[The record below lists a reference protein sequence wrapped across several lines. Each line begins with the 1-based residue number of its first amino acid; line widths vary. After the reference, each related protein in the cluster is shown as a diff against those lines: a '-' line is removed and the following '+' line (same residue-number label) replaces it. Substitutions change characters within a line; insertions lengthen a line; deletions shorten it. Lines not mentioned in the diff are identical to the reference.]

1 VATKKAQ
8 PAQGRN
14 RKAVEAT
21 IAALRLA
28 GRLEQVNSA
37 QIAICQS
44 LADAVDLDPDN
55 ASLWREYRAAEAA
68 LRISDDNNQ
77 DEFSSLLADL
87 SAQMGAETKTKP

>member
-1 VATKKAQ
+1 MTSKKT
-8 PAQGRN
+8 PTHGRN
-14 RKAVEAT
+14 RQAIEHT

-28 GRLEQVNSA
+28 GRLEAINSA

-68 LRISDDNNQ
+68 LRVTDDNNQ
-77 DEFSSLLADL
+77 DDFTALIADL
-87 SAQMGAETKTKP
+87 SAKMGAEP